1 MEHKKTEQVAKEM
14 EAYIAKHKDNHIGYH
29 DPNAIREFNEEWRE
43 ALPEYETLFCECL
56 VYHTHLLYSMNDALQ
71 DKEVEKVASLLA
83 DVCKSRSGTSNSGN
97 KHRIYHNIGLCWQ
110 TLGEKYRDEALE
122 AFKTSIYFLLIGGHH
137 TINTPGDV
145 YKFTK
150 CSIHSLRALINREI
164 PFSPPQSFN
173 DPFDC
178 PICELLNHDEKPALL
193 MRQAYL
199 DCLTVACF
207 SCQVGE
213 TGESNEINNE
223 EPYLNDLMWAHYADS
238 HKGICIKYDL
248 SFENITKILKGN
260 DGQCISL
267 RYVKYSDKA
276 LGEYSAGKGDSIS
289 LFDSFFLKGKSWEYE
304 KELRLIRYDQNGQGK
319 YTSIP
324 LDGCIKAVYFGL
336 KCTEEDKNIIKK
348 ILTDQCCVSE
358 GGKRTI
364 FYQME
369 KDPNHF
375 GRLRAKIE

>member
-1 MEHKKTEQVAKEM
+1 MEHKKTEQVAEEM

-43 ALPEYETLFCECL
+43 ALPEYETLFCACL

-83 DVCKSRSGTSNSGN
+83 DVCKSRSGTSNSFN

-122 AFKTSIYFLLIGGHH
+122 AFKTSIYFLLIGGHD
-137 TINTPGDV
+137 TINPPGDV

-193 MRQAYL
+193 IRQAYL

-213 TGESNEINNE
+213 TEESNEIKNE

-260 DGQCISL
+260 DGQYISL
-267 RYVKYSDKA
+267 EYVKYSDKA

-304 KELRLIRYDQNGQGK
+304 KELRLI
-319 YTSIP
+319 
-324 LDGCIKAVYFGL
+324 
-336 KCTEEDKNIIKK
+336 
-348 ILTDQCCVSE
+348 
-358 GGKRTI
+358 
-364 FYQME
+364 
-369 KDPNHF
+369 
-375 GRLRAKIE
+375 